1 MVATSATL
9 EVDRETIGAARL
21 LSRAAVFS
29 GVGASCLVELA
40 GHSIT
45 RYLAAG
51 DHLFHEGEFGTT
63 MYVLGE
69 GHVRLYVTG
78 PDGVEST
85 LAVLGAASSFGELA
99 VFEGGARSP
108 AAVPLEPST
117 VVGLPGHAV
126 RRAYRADPQL

>member
-40 GHSIT
+40 GHSVT
-45 RYLAAG
+45 RYVAAG
-51 DHLFHEGEFGTT
+51 DHLFHQGEFGTS

-69 GHVRLYVTG
+69 GHVRLYVDG
-78 PDGVEST
+78 PDGVESA
-85 LAVLGAASSFGELA
+85 LAVLGPGSAWGELA
-99 VFEGGARSP
+99 FCEGGSRS
-108 AAVPLEPST
+108 ASAVAIEPCS
-117 VVGLPGHAV
+117 VVSLAGPDV
-126 RRAYRADPQL
+126 